1 MVTCESAFWSLR
13 ATIEQA
19 EAAHELPRGREQ
31 PCLRKGIT
39 LKDVGLFYGEQRV
52 LRNVSLCI
60 PAGQVTAI
68 IGPSGAGKTSTVD
81 VIIGLVQPQA
91 GEVWID
97 EVPLGEIDLRAW
109 RGMVGYVPQETLLL
123 HESVF
128 LNVTLGD
135 PLFTLAEVEAAL
147 RSAGAWDFVAALAE
161 GVHTTVGERGSR
173 FSGGQRQRIAIARAL
188 VHKPRLLILDEATAS
203 LDPASEAA
211 ICATVKKLRG
221 SMTILLISH
230 QLVLLEAADNIYRLE
245 GGTVRQLEQLP
256 NRQAMRS
263 VGT

>member
-1 MVTCESAFWSLR
+1 
-13 ATIEQA
+13 
-19 EAAHELPRGREQ
+19 
-31 PCLRKGIT
+31 
-39 LKDVGLFYGEQRV
+39 
-52 LRNVSLCI
+52 
-60 PAGQVTAI
+60 
-68 IGPSGAGKTSTVD
+68 
-81 VIIGLVQPQA
+81 
-91 GEVWID
+91 VWID

-230 QLVLLEAADNIYRLE
+230 QPVLLEAADNIYRLE